1 MEILFLSWVKLLE
14 KNMLYWIIRKKIAV
28 PLVGFV
34 FHREK
39 TMIPYKEFD
48 FLFNEITIPDL
59 EFDFQTPWKSN
70 SEKMRPFF
78 FPKNAIP
85 DLEFH
90 FPTPWDTNLEKFRR
104 FFYPESPILK
114 ISCNFSLLGIPI
126 PENSCCFFQL
136 ESGISYRFLLF

>member
-1 MEILFLSWVKLLE
+1 MTI
-14 KNMLYWIIRKKIAV
+14 
-28 PLVGFV
+28 PLVGFI
-34 FHREK
+34 FQGEK

-48 FLFNEITIPDL
+48 FLFNGIT
-59 EFDFQTPWKSN
+59 
-70 SEKMRPFF
+70 
-78 FPKNAIP
+78 IP

-114 ISCNFSLLGIPI
+114 ISCNFSLLGTPI

-136 ESGISYRFLLF
+136 ESRISYQFLLF

>member
-1 MEILFLSWVKLLE
+1 M
-14 KNMLYWIIRKKIAV
+14 
-28 PLVGFV
+28 GFV
-34 FHREK
+34 FQGEK

-70 SEKMRPFF
+70 SEKMQPFF
-78 FPKNAIP
+78 FQKMQ
-85 DLEFH
+85 
-90 FPTPWDTNLEKFRR
+90 FPTRNLISRHPEIPIWKNSAV

-114 ISCNFSLLGIPI
+114 ISGNFSLLGIPI
-126 PENSCCFFQL
+126 PENFCCFFQL